1 MRESDSSRLVIRH
14 TDLAMLNLNLFC
26 MDRCGFL
33 IAVRPVGAE
42 QCRQRIRIIPVAVQA
57 MAERASTVP
66 TEQPKIITTEA
77 VRASDVVITIGLRDT
92 CSYSHG
98 TRYEDWVSD
107 HPAGQDLDHV
117 RDQIRP
123 TRTEPI
129 AELISPR
136 S

>member
-14 TDLAMLNLNLFC
+14 TDLAMLNLNLVC

-57 MAERASTVP
+57 MAERASTER

-77 VRASDVVITIGLRDT
+77 ARASDVVITMG
-92 CSYSHG
+92 CG
-98 TRYEDWVSD
+98 TRAPIPME
-107 HPAGQDLDHV
+107 HA
-117 RDQIRP
+117 
-123 TRTEPI
+123 TRTGFRTTRPDKTSTTSATRSAQRVRNLI

-136 S
+136 